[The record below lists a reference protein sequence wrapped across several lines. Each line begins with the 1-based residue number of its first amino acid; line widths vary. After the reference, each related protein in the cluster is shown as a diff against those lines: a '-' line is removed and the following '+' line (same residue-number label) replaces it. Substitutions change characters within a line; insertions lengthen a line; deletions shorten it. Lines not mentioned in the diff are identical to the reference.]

1 MSPMRLACSAL
12 SLKSFWDSLKRV
24 SFWSLI
30 SLSTSSSILLDSLYS
45 FSEAL
50 LARSRLSQAFFSVVR
65 RSLVA
70 WYFFLAASSLC
81 IFSPSTWFMLATLIR
96 LFESSVAKAES
107 QLRRMATSPS
117 KLFLSSSNLAR
128 DSRILVSYLSSPA
141 MLDSSS
147 LLFSLSRSSFFLW
160 SSRSAFFLSR
170 KSLALPYCSPVSLI
184 NSSLLREFSTVSCH

>member
-1 MSPMRLACSAL
+1 
-12 SLKSFWDSLKRV
+12 
-24 SFWSLI
+24 
-30 SLSTSSSILLDSLYS
+30 
-45 FSEAL
+45 
-50 LARSRLSQAFFSVVR
+50 
-65 RSLVA
+65 
-70 WYFFLAASSLC
+70 
-81 IFSPSTWFMLATLIR
+81 
-96 LFESSVAKAES
+96 
-107 QLRRMATSPS
+107 MATSPS

-184 NSSLLREFSTVSCH
+184 NSSLLREFSTVSCHWRYSWCRSPCNRLNSSAVLSSSIYAAWVSVTSYSSSLALRPTSMVSFSMLRVNSLIFASSARRYFSRVRLSSSFCLAASAHCSSSS